1 MNYKTYSILFLGI
14 LYSSIISMEYVD
26 EFVFK
31 VNCSSCRDIKE
42 HANYLPNTK
51 VQSVTIDLKCTLF

>member
-1 MNYKTYSILFLGI
+1 
-14 LYSSIISMEYVD
+14 MEYVD

-51 VQSVTIDLKCTLF
+51 VHSVTIDLKCTLF